1 MQATAFRQLLL
12 RPAAYKAQQPQLA
25 RKLIP
30 CLPLHVPIS
39 GPPVAAVHSTPTA
52 KGWRYTTSCSAFVAS
67 LASAV
72 LLTGCTA
79 AAVAPLTPVGL
90 PESITTA
97 AKDACEVVADCAAIG
112 VGGRACGGPAT
123 YLVYSRTTS
132 DVPALTAAVAA
143 YNRARAEA
151 LRREGA
157 MGTCDM
163 IPAPH
168 LACIARRCV
177 AAAHDPQSPLAPQ

>member
-1 MQATAFRQLLL
+1 MQAAAFRQLLL

-39 GPPVAAVHSTPTA
+39 GPRLPAVHSTPTA
-52 KGWRYTTSCSAFVAS
+52 KGWRYTTTCSAFVAS
-67 LASAV
+67 LVGAV
-72 LLTGCTA
+72 LLSGCTA
-79 AAVAPLTPVGL
+79 AAVAPVTAAGL

-97 AKDACEVVADCAAIG
+97 ANDTCDVVADCAAIG
-112 VGGRACGGPAT
+112 VGARACGGPAT

-132 DVPALTAAVAA
+132 DVLALTRAVAA

-157 MGTCDM
+157 MGTCDV
-163 IPAPH
+163 IPAPR

-177 AAAHDPQSPLAPQ
+177 AAAQDQQLPLPPQ